1 MVQELCKVLISHG
14 DKDDFNKICLDFDYE
29 EQKTGA
35 AKKDI
40 RGEARQRKPI
50 PCYSSMLTKKLSCQR
65 KK

>member
-1 MVQELCKVLISHG
+1 MVQELCKVLISQG